1 MDMKATSHAA
11 FLRCWYH
18 SFHLEESNEVI
29 SLENVESDLN
39 QVSEGLRSLSSH
51 INEVMRRHSEPS
63 RSDVDS
69 QRSSLGILP
78 LDTLEGLSDDL
89 VELPKDVLMAV
100 QSPFYCPGINT
111 KDTVNNSSDNYNL
124 SMDLQHR
131 LQSALALRSIER
143 SKKDS
148 LLRENDH
155 PESQQSDT
163 TTHSLINVPSYLLRP
178 GQAPS
183 WMCVT
188 QDEEA
193 QEQTGVPS
201 DTSSFSFSSL
211 AEKIQSDWANTA
223 NLTKSDNASDQSTA
237 TKDANNLSNNT
248 FSNLSVN
255 IESIKDLEEQFEE
268 GEFLSQEEGQ
278 ALLQK
283 DEEEFQKN
291 SSFASVEML
300 DFSAIKN
307 DSHITV
313 GSSFNQDKKRL
324 SVGEFFMTKAL
335 SLDNPDFLAK
345 DQEQKFV
352 AQKTQIPVI
361 DLNDSA
367 DNSVLEVSFESPTKS
382 LDNISEEILPGE
394 PHPELKTSLS
404 SNVSSRQSVSGA
416 KEESCVITGTKISE
430 LLAQCTDTMSP
441 LSLANHIYKHGFV
454 PKKSQ
459 RPTSKMAEQASFKA
473 LKDLSNVDEQSKT
486 KKSFHGVTKQV
497 KPTVN
502 QQTSSTKDV
511 KSNQMS
517 SISRNAKNKGKLMK
531 AQSNVVHLSCSD
543 CSNTENLNKNCNC
556 RLGSKGR
563 SSDSN
568 IPSKVTRN
576 QCHKEDSLSVVSLE
590 DSLASGDISILK
602 NIEMLDLS
610 DSLDHLRKK
619 LSNCSPNSVDFSVL
633 LPIIRE
639 KLSGEKQN
647 NTSHVLL
654 DDSVKATTRED
665 DIAQWVTKS
674 NEHLHNKTLDV
685 RVMDATFDSSVI
697 IVDSEMNSNI
707 ENVEGVWVSVQP
719 VSTQYMMSVGICT
732 CVLLTVIN
740 EVERWLLCDLDLHG
754 CSSLGPEEYDPERV
768 VLVRVSTPAKMVL
781 LGPETERSVQVWVT
795 PLVPGLLKVILKIT
809 LKDVSTEETSNML
822 YSFHVG
828 AEDLQLTV
836 KTGGPSSRTHL
847 QFPTLPEECV
857 VIKTVELENNG
868 EAYLDLCVEI
878 EKQESMHNAFSLVDV
893 GDLTEDIKLPILLKA
908 RGECQA
914 KAEVRVKFYAPNIS
928 QDGGDVLQES
938 FSAFLVVRFNP
949 PNSSIVLSR
958 IKLNGSS
965 AQHCLSLLGEEPIMV
980 SAVDSSTLCP
990 LSKSVSLKNKGVI
1003 DLKLNV
1009 SLAGIKEGVMGV
1021 DPTLL
1026 HIPSGEVASLTILL
1040 WPTLTKRN
1048 VNGHLKAQV
1057 QPDGR
1062 VYQWPVKGNV
1072 KDSVIS
1078 QRHLAPSRSSNSSGS
1093 KDFCIK
1099 EGHHDTP
1106 SLMNRRVETHC
1117 SCQEI
1122 VEIEE
1127 KRLDV
1132 LGLNENKWSAIAEE
1146 RIHATLDEK
1155 CYSGGRED
1163 SLGSRGE
1170 ILNER
1175 GEGVSQRTLVFRT
1188 MECQV
1193 VNFTFTPIS
1202 PRAAAANVK
1211 IEQLSPVESNTPHK
1225 ISLFGYGGFPR
1236 LIIKDV
1242 HHETND
1248 NMSLCLGEGIPPK
1261 QTLSSTFRLENKGDI
1276 GCFVLISSRRKG
1288 TQAFSESS
1296 LSVLPT
1302 DTVLPPGGV
1311 VSVCVKYTPSRKDIR
1326 LFATSNK
1333 HVEAVASLTLIY
1345 GDEPTRQRLIRVLK
1359 KTGGVNNLDQDI
1371 AKLCATFQG
1380 ETKIPD
1386 IDNLKDTKDCQK
1398 PFFQSFKSQE
1408 ITVTVECGQDNTM
1421 MTKTCVGLSE
1431 TDTKLYRSLLAD
1443 TTITQSS
1450 LDNNV
1455 TEGETNIPRSLDGLT
1470 WFVCPKALV
1479 LEPSVCLHTTL
1490 AVISQLHEPQSFEV
1504 IVMRD
1509 VLTVS
1514 PLEGIV
1520 PAEGSITLTI
1530 TATKCPEAREP
1541 PIATEIVI
1549 YMENDA
1555 KHVKVQIN
1563 PPQTKS
1569 FKSATSGVNHFQSKP
1584 LAKPKCTIS
1593 TCPNKVNKG
1602 LFSTPQ
1608 NLGAKP
1614 KTVNSVASR
1623 TKCMGASNLLSGP
1636 TRNIVSLSPIS
1647 TSTRKGQSHSFPASG
1662 LTLDNNVIC
1671 FPNASSGKM
1680 TTFKLGMKN
1689 TTSETLKVE
1698 IIIPEPFFVKA
1709 RIFEMQ
1715 PNSYI
1720 HVRLYFRPK
1729 VPGDYTREGTVIHN
1743 ASICHILLSGHGDK
1757 I

>member
-1 MDMKATSHAA
+1 MGSGS
-11 FLRCWYH
+11 LNSSWV
-18 SFHLEESNEVI
+18 SFHLEESNEAI
-29 SLENVESDLN
+29 NLENVESGLN

-51 INEVMRRHSEPS
+51 INEVMRRHSEPGK
-63 RSDVDS
+63 SDVDS

-89 VELPKDVLMAV
+89 VEIPKDVLMAV
-100 QSPFYCPGINT
+100 QSPFYCPEINS
-111 KDTVNNSSDNYNL
+111 KDTVNNTSDNYNL

-131 LQSALALRSIER
+131 LQSALALHSIER

-148 LLRENDH
+148 LLRENNH
-155 PESQQSDT
+155 LESQHSDT
-163 TTHSLINVPSYLLRP
+163 TTHSLNNVPSYLLRP

-193 QEQTGVPS
+193 QEQ
-201 DTSSFSFSSL
+201 
-211 AEKIQSDWANTA
+211 A
-223 NLTKSDNASDQSTA
+223 
-237 TKDANNLSNNT
+237 
-248 FSNLSVN
+248 
-255 IESIKDLEEQFEE
+255 
-268 GEFLSQEEGQ
+268 
-278 ALLQK
+278 
-283 DEEEFQKN
+283 
-291 SSFASVEML
+291 
-300 DFSAIKN
+300 
-307 DSHITV
+307 
-313 GSSFNQDKKRL
+313 
-324 SVGEFFMTKAL
+324 
-335 SLDNPDFLAK
+335 
-345 DQEQKFV
+345 
-352 AQKTQIPVI
+352 
-361 DLNDSA
+361 
-367 DNSVLEVSFESPTKS
+367 VLEVSFESPTKS
-382 LDNISEEILPGE
+382 LDNICEEILPGE

-416 KEESCVITGTKISE
+416 KEESCVITGIKISE

-454 PKKSQ
+454 KKKSQ
-459 RPTSKMAEQASFKA
+459 KPTSKMAEQPSIKV
-473 LKDLSNVDEQSKT
+473 LKDLSNVDEQSKS
-486 KKSFHGVTKQV
+486 KKSFRDVTKQD

-502 QQTSSTKDV
+502 QQTSRPKDV

-517 SISRNAKNKGKLMK
+517 SISRNTRNKGK
-531 AQSNVVHLSCSD
+531 AQSNVVNLSSSD
-543 CSNTENLNKNCNC
+543 CSNTENLNRNCNC
-556 RLGSKGR
+556 RLGSKGK

-568 IPSKVTRN
+568 IASKVTSD

-590 DSLASGDISILK
+590 NSLASGDISILK
-602 NIEMLDLS
+602 NIEMLELS
-610 DSLDHLRKK
+610 DSLDHLTKK
-619 LSNCSPNSVDFSVL
+619 LINCSPNSVDFSVL
-633 LPIIRE
+633 LPIFRE

-647 NTSHVLL
+647 KTSHVLL
-654 DDSVKATTRED
+654 DETVKATTRED

-674 NEHLHNKTLDV
+674 NEHLHNRTLDV
-685 RVMDATFDSSVI
+685 RVMDATFDSTVS
-697 IVDSEMNSNI
+697 IVDSSMNSNA

-719 VSTQYMMSVGICT
+719 ANTQYMMSVGICT
-732 CVLLTVIN
+732 CVLLTVVN

-795 PLVPGLLKVILKIT
+795 PLVPGLLKVALRIT

-836 KTGGPSSRTHL
+836 KTGGLSGRTHL

-878 EKQESMHNAFSLVDV
+878 EKRESMHNAFSLVDD
-893 GDLTEDIKLPILLKA
+893 DLTEDIKLPILLKA
-908 RGECQA
+908 RGECHA
-914 KAEVRVKFYAPNIS
+914 KAEVRVKFLAPNIS
-928 QDGGDVLQES
+928 QAGGDVLQES

-949 PNSSIVLSR
+949 PNSSTVLSR

-965 AQHCLSLLGEEPIMV
+965 AQHCLSLLGEEPIVV
-980 SAVDSSTLCP
+980 SRFDSSTHYP
-990 LSKSVSLKNKGVI
+990 LSKCVSLKNKGVI
-1003 DLKLNV
+1003 DLKLSV
-1009 SLAGIKEGVMGV
+1009 SLAGIKEGVMAV

-1026 HIPSGEVASLTILL
+1026 HIPSGEAVSLTILL

-1048 VNGHLKAQV
+1048 VNGSLKAQV

-1062 VYQWPVKGNV
+1062 VYQWPMKGNV
-1072 KDSVIS
+1072 TDSVIS
-1078 QRHLAPSRSSNSSGS
+1078 PRHSAPSRSSNSSGS
-1093 KDFCIK
+1093 KDN
-1099 EGHHDTP
+1099 
-1106 SLMNRRVETHC
+1106 SL
-1117 SCQEI
+1117 EI
-1122 VEIEE
+1122 QSIGSSLSNSLPIC
-1127 KRLDV
+1127 KLQ
-1132 LGLNENKWSAIAEE
+1132 
-1146 RIHATLDEK
+1146 IHATHPVLSWGSLKLGHSEMK
-1155 CYSGGRED
+1155 STSLRNYAPHSYKLRLTVMD
-1163 SLGSRGE
+1163 SDNIFK

-1193 VNFTFTPIS
+1193 VNFTFTPVS
-1202 PRAAAANVK
+1202 SRAATANVK
-1211 IEQLSPVESNTPHK
+1211 FEQLSPVGSNTLYK
-1225 ISLFGYGGFPR
+1225 ISLFGYGGFPKL
-1236 LIIKDV
+1236 LIRDV

-1261 QTLSSTFRLENKGDI
+1261 QTLSNTFRLENKGDI

-1296 LSVLPT
+1296 ISVLPT

-1333 HVEAVASLTLIY
+1333 RVEAVASLTLIS
-1345 GDEPTRQRLIRVLK
+1345 GDEPTRQRLVRVLK
-1359 KTGGVNNLDQDI
+1359 KTGVNNLDQDI
-1371 AKLCATFQG
+1371 VKLCAPFQG

-1386 IDNLKDTKDCQK
+1386 IDHLKDTQDCEK
-1398 PFFQSFKSQE
+1398 PFSQSFKSQE

-1421 MTKTCVGLSE
+1421 MAKTCVGLSE
-1431 TDTKLYRSLLAD
+1431 TDTKQFRSLLAD

-1455 TEGETNIPRSLDGLT
+1455 TQGEKNIPRSPDGLT

-1490 AVISQLHEPQSFEV
+1490 AVISKLHEPQSFEV
-1504 IVMRD
+1504 IVMKD

-1520 PAEGSITLTI
+1520 PADGSITLTI

-1541 PIATEIVI
+1541 PMATEIVLL
-1549 YMENDA
+1549 
-1555 KHVKVQIN
+1555 HVPNVCVHPTWFRDLQGRLFLGR
-1563 PPQTKS
+1563 Q
-1569 FKSATSGVNHFQSKP
+1569 FQPAQK
-1584 LAKPKCTIS
+1584 
-1593 TCPNKVNKG
+1593 KG
-1602 LFSTPQ
+1602 
-1608 NLGAKP
+1608 N
-1614 KTVNSVASR
+1614 
-1623 TKCMGASNLLSGP
+1623 
-1636 TRNIVSLSPIS
+1636 
-1647 TSTRKGQSHSFPASG
+1647 SHSLPASG

-1671 FPNASSGKM
+1671 FPNAPSGKM
-1680 TTFKLGMKN
+1680 TTYKLGMKN

-1729 VPGDYTREGTVIHN
+1729 ISGDYNREGTVIHN
-1743 ASICHILLSGHGDK
+1743 DSICHILLSGHGDK